1 MLDAPNCDWDTGKE
15 AALRIDP
22 AGTIA
27 YTRASARSS
36 DRAQVTRQAPL
47 RWGETISISAASP
60 TEPSVVANAA
70 RSSPSADV
78 VECDF
83 ETMLRERGVTRRCNC

>member
-27 YTRASARSS
+27 YTRAPARSS
-36 DRAQVTRQAPL
+36 DRVQVTRQVPL
-47 RWGETISISAASP
+47 R
-60 TEPSVVANAA
+60 
-70 RSSPSADV
+70 
-78 VECDF
+78 
-83 ETMLRERGVTRRCNC
+83 

>member
-15 AALRIDP
+15 AALRIDS

-36 DRAQVTRQAPL
+36 DGAQVRGKFLCA
-47 RWGETISISAASP
+47 GGASP
-60 TEPSVVANAA
+60 RRHPRNLPSL
-70 RSSPSADV
+70 RMRPGDSPSADV

-83 ETMLRERGVTRRCNC
+83 ETMLRERSVTRRCNC